1 MKARNTRDRIL
12 DASLKIFSQKGF
24 LRATTKEIA
33 HRAGV
38 AEVTVFRLFFS
49 KDRLVQEV
57 IRHYTFLPILQEI
70 LPDLIRMDHRQALEM
85 IAGRFLER
93 LEERKAFIR
102 ILHAE
107 GFQYSARVKSRYF
120 HSMGESIHTL
130 ASYFLHCQQKGLLRD
145 FKPEIG
151 AEAFLGMF
159 FSLFLMQVLLP
170 PRELKAMDQKE
181 VFQQFIDIF
190 LRGTVK

>member
-1 MKARNTRDRIL
+1 
-12 DASLKIFSQKGF
+12 
-24 LRATTKEIA
+24 
-33 HRAGV
+33 
-38 AEVTVFRLFFS
+38 
-49 KDRLVQEV
+49 
-57 IRHYTFLPILQEI
+57 
-70 LPDLIRMDHRQALEM
+70 M
-85 IAGRFLER
+85 IARRFLER

-130 ASYFLHCQQKGLLRD
+130 ASYFLHCQQRGLLRD

-181 VFQQFIDIF
+181 VFREFIDIF
-190 LRGTVK
+190 LSGTAK

>member
-1 MKARNTRDRIL
+1 MKTQNTRDRIL
-12 DASLKIFSQKGF
+12 GASLKIFSHKGF
-24 LRATTKEIA
+24 LRTTTKEIA
-33 HRAGV
+33 KRAGV
-38 AEVTVFRLFFS
+38 AEVTIFRLFFS

-70 LPDLIRMDHRQALEM
+70 LPDLIRMDHRRALEM
-85 IAGRFLER
+85 IARRFLER

-181 VFQQFIDIF
+181 VFREFIDIF
-190 LRGTVK
+190 LSGTLK

>member
-12 DASLKIFSQKGF
+12 EASLKIFSQKGF

-38 AEVTVFRLFFS
+38 AEVTIFRLFFS
-49 KDRLVQEV
+49 KERLVQEV

-70 LPDLIRMDHRQALEM
+70 LPDLIRMDHRPALEM
-85 IAGRFLER
+85 IARRFLER

-181 VFQQFIDIF
+181 VFREFIDIF
-190 LRGTVK
+190 LSGTAK

>member
-1 MKARNTRDRIL
+1 MKTQNTRDRIL
-12 DASLKIFSQKGF
+12 EASLKIFSQKGF

-33 HRAGV
+33 KRAEV
-38 AEVTVFRLFFS
+38 AEVTIFRLFSS
-49 KDRLVQEV
+49 KNKLVQEV
-57 IRHYTFLPILQEI
+57 IRHHTFLPILQEI

-85 IAGRFLER
+85 IARRFLER

-107 GFQYSARVKSRYF
+107 GFRYSARVKSRYF
-120 HSMGESIHTL
+120 RSMGESIHTL
-130 ASYFLHCQQKGLLRD
+130 ASYFLHCQQRGLLRE

-170 PRELKAMDQKE
+170 PRELKAMDRE
-181 VFQQFIDIF
+181 EIFREFIDIF
-190 LRGTVK
+190 FRGTVK

>member
-12 DASLKIFSQKGF
+12 EASLKIFSQKGF

-38 AEVTVFRLFFS
+38 AEVTIFRLFFS
-49 KDRLVQEV
+49 KERLVQEV

-70 LPDLIRMDHRQALEM
+70 LPDLIRMDHRPALEM
-85 IAGRFLER
+85 IARRFLER

-130 ASYFLHCQQKGLLRD
+130 ASYFLHCQQRGLLRD

-181 VFQQFIDIF
+181 VFREFIDIF
-190 LRGTVK
+190 LSGTAK

>member
-1 MKARNTRDRIL
+1 MKTQNTRDRIL
-12 DASLKIFSQKGF
+12 GASLKIFSHKGF

-33 HRAGV
+33 KRAGV
-38 AEVTVFRLFFS
+38 AEVTIFRLFFS

-70 LPDLIRMDHRQALEM
+70 LPDLIRMDHRRALEM
-85 IAGRFLER
+85 IARRFLER

-181 VFQQFIDIF
+181 VFREFIDIF
-190 LRGTVK
+190 LSGTLK